1 MSLGKREAIRID
13 ADEAKWLMA
22 SDAYTK
28 FIAMVREEQIE
39 AFTSSTASDT
49 LAREEA
55 HAILRALDQLDG
67 KLQAAISAQ
76 TILNKKG

>member
-1 MSLGKREAIRID
+1 MSLGKREAIRIN

-22 SDAYTK
+22 SDAYIK
-28 FIAMVREEQIE
+28 FTAMVRDEQIE

-49 LAREEA
+49 MAREEA

-67 KLQAAISAQ
+67 KLHAALSAQ
-76 TILNKKG
+76 TILDKKG